1 MRKKKSK
8 LQLAQDEA
16 QAAINET
23 NKKIEELG
31 AYSNGLCIAL
41 NEIQGLFDAIRNMPS
56 EKKLECENLK
66 KIRLNWRQQA
76 EKIENDYKTAAV
88 KNAGAGAAGV
98 GAGVAVAALGPTA
111 AMGIATTFGVA
122 STGTAISALSGAAAT
137 NAALAWLGGGALA
150 AGGGGMAAGN
160 AFLALAGP
168 VGWAIAGV
176 AITASGLMFWKSSSD
191 KKKIENIF
199 TLISERDVKSYK
211 LAVVE
216 LNERIARIGNE
227 TKLLKEAIIAV
238 KAFGIDYDAM
248 TEEQQYQLGAY
259 LNLMLSSTQLLVNPI
274 MGLQAK
280 YDDEN
285 WDQFLA
291 WEHRKSD
298 ITMCQNFKPLIISLS
313 NLLYKIDLDETDKK
327 LLFKTFKKNKKML
340 RSVDIKKKEFTASII
355 DIAIEALSYR
365 YSINSAQVSED

>member
-1 MRKKKSK
+1 MKKKKSK

-16 QAAINET
+16 QASINET

-31 AYSNGLCIAL
+31 AYSNDLCIAL
-41 NEIQGLFDAIRNMPS
+41 NDIQDLFDAIRNIPS

-66 KIRLNWRQQA
+66 KIRLNWKQQA
-76 EKIENDYKTAAV
+76 EKIESDYKTAAV

-122 STGTAISALSGAAAT
+122 STGTAISALSGAAAI

-150 AGGGGMAAGN
+150 VGGGGMAAGN

-168 VGWAIAGV
+168 IGWAIAGV
-176 AITASGLMFWKSSSD
+176 AFVASGLMFWKSSSD

-216 LNERIARIGNE
+216 LNERIARIDNE
-227 TKLLKEAIIAV
+227 SKLLKEAIVAV
-238 KAFGIDYDAM
+238 KSFGTDYDAM

-274 MGLQAK
+274 MGLQPK
-280 YDDEN
+280 YDEEKWN
-285 WDQFLA
+285 IFLT
-291 WEHRKSD
+291 WEHRKAD
-298 ITMCQNFKPLIISLS
+298 TTDCQDFKPLIISLS

-327 LLFKTFKKNKKML
+327 FLLKSFRKNKKML
-340 RSVDIKKKEFTASII
+340 SSMGIKKKELTASII
-355 DIAIEALSYR
+355 DIVMEALSYS
-365 YSINSAQVSED
+365 YSINSAQVS

>member
-1 MRKKKSK
+1 MKKKKSK

-16 QAAINET
+16 QASINET

-31 AYSNGLCIAL
+31 AYSNDLCIEL
-41 NEIQGLFDAIRNMPS
+41 NNIQELFDAIRNMPS
-56 EKKLECENLK
+56 EKKFECENLK
-66 KIRLNWRQQA
+66 KIRLNWKQQA

-88 KNAGAGAAGV
+88 KNAGVGAAGV
-98 GAGVAVAALGPTA
+98 GAGVAVAALGPTV

-168 VGWAIAGV
+168 IGWAIAGA
-176 AITASGLMFWKSSSD
+176 AIVASGLMFWKSSSD

-199 TLISERDVKSYK
+199 TLISERNVKSYK

-216 LNERIARIGNE
+216 LNERIARIDKEN
-227 TKLLKEAIIAV
+227 KLLKEAIIAV
-238 KAFGIDYDAM
+238 KSFGTDYDAM

-274 MGLQAK
+274 MGLQPK
-280 YDDEN
+280 YSEEKWN
-285 WDQFLA
+285 QFLT

-298 ITMCQNFKPLIISLS
+298 TTMCQDFKPLIISLS

-327 LLFKTFKKNKKML
+327 LLFKNCESDCLFSNNGFSGS
-340 RSVDIKKKEFTASII
+340 SVFDGRLCQNNVARNPVFLAVASFIYPI
-355 DIAIEALSYR
+355 
-365 YSINSAQVSED
+365 

>member
-1 MRKKKSK
+1 MKRKRTK

-31 AYSNGLCIAL
+31 TYSNDLCISL
-41 NEIQGLFDAIRNMPS
+41 NEIQDLFDAIRNIPS
-56 EKKLECENLK
+56 EKKLACENLK
-66 KIRLNWRQQA
+66 KIRLNWKQQA

-88 KNAGAGAAGV
+88 KNVGAGAAGV

-122 STGTAISALSGAAAT
+122 STGTAISTLSGAAAT

-168 VGWAIAGV
+168 IGWAIAGA
-176 AITASGLMFWKSSSD
+176 AIVASGLMFWKSSSD

-199 TLISERDVKSYK
+199 TLISERDVRSYK
-211 LAVVE
+211 LAIVE
-216 LNERIARIGNE
+216 LNERIARIDNE
-227 TKLLKEAIIAV
+227 SKLLKEAIIAV
-238 KAFGIDYDAM
+238 KSFGTDYDAM

-274 MGLQAK
+274 MGLQPK
-280 YDDEN
+280 YGEDN
-285 WDQFLA
+285 WNQFLA
-291 WEHRKSD
+291 WKHRKSD
-298 ITMCQNFKPLIISLS
+298 TAMCQEFKTLIISLS

-327 LLFKTFKKNKKML
+327 LLFKTFRRNKKLLGAMG
-340 RSVDIKKKEFTASII
+340 IKKKEFTASII
-355 DIAIEALSYR
+355 DIVMEALSY
-365 YSINSAQVSED
+365 SDSVISATERKL